1 MPPNSAFVRMPVG
14 IGDKPEASGSSD
26 HRSVGATTRTLD
38 EAARRAAR
46 QRRELGDEFRERR
59 LSLGLSQAHVAR
71 VSRMSRNHF
80 GQIENGAC
88 SRVTVAE
95 VNAIAAVLG
104 LAPSLRIYPAGPP
117 VRDAGQATR
126 LREFLSLAAHPLT
139 YGIEIPLANVADR
152 PDRRAWDA
160 VIFNG
165 QQRCAIE
172 LEMRLR
178 DVQAAR
184 RRIELKRRDDP
195 SDRFLLLVADTAYNR
210 RVLSEF
216 DALFADLLRLRPSR
230 VHADLRSGHLPPSGL
245 LLV

>member
-1 MPPNSAFVRMPVG
+1 M
-14 IGDKPEASGSSD
+14 
-26 HRSVGATTRTLD
+26 GATTRTLD
-38 EAARRAAR
+38 VAARRTAR
-46 QRRELGDEFRERR
+46 QLRDVGDEFRERR

-88 SRVTVAE
+88 PRVTVAE

-104 LAPSLRIYPAGPP
+104 LAPSIRIYPEGPL

-126 LREFLSLAAHPLT
+126 LRAFLAFAATPLT
-139 YGIEIPLANVADR
+139 YRIEVPLAAMPDR

-160 VIFNG
+160 VIFDER
-165 QQRCAIE
+165 QRCAIE

-178 DVQAAR
+178 DVQAAK

-195 SDRFLLLVADTAYNR
+195 TEVFLLLVADTAFNR

-216 DALFADLLRLRPSR
+216 ETLFADLPILRPGQ
-230 VHADLRSGHLPPSGL
+230 VVAHLRSGRLPPSGL
-245 LLV
+245 LLL